1 MPPGIL
7 HERSLGAAVSTTGS
21 ARVGPA
27 GAILLSQGFL
37 PRGGK
42 LPAGGV
48 GIPSGDLSAKG
59 LSLILLAF
67 FFPLAIYLLL
77 LGVLNRRRHPL
88 LVSGVW
94 DGIGLLF
101 GVSGFLLFA
110 GPAIFSGLSERW
122 RLYWLLGRGDVPT
135 GQADGAW
142 QFWIFLSVLYFVL
155 VVGGA
160 TFLLWRQRHLT
171 AIYNAEVE
179 QVEAAVE
186 DLCERLHL
194 QVVRSD
200 GLFLFGLSL
209 GAPSERRDSNGER
222 IQAPHYLPA
231 AARVGAR
238 TLPTGMPESSS
249 IGGPADPLV
258 LEQAAILELDSFPFL
273 RHVTLRWDP
282 ADSRLRT
289 VVEKELSRSLAET
302 PAHDS
307 VLGGWLLTFGCLLLA
322 FEFLGAFVIF
332 VINITQR

>member
-1 MPPGIL
+1 M
-7 HERSLGAAVSTTGS
+7 
-21 ARVGPA
+21 
-27 GAILLSQGFL
+27 
-37 PRGGK
+37 
-42 LPAGGV
+42 
-48 GIPSGDLSAKG
+48 
-59 LSLILLAF
+59 ILLAF

-77 LGVLNRRRHPL
+77 LGFLNRRRHPL

-122 RLYWLLGRGDVPT
+122 RLYWLLGRGEIPS

-142 QFWIFLSVLYFVL
+142 QFWIFLSILYFVL

-160 TFLLWRQRHLT
+160 AFLLWRQRHLT
-171 AIYNAEVE
+171 AIYNADIE
-179 QVEAAVE
+179 QVEAALE
-186 DLCERLHL
+186 ETCERLHL
-194 QVVRSD
+194 QPVRS
-200 GLFLFGLSL
+200 GEMFLFGLSL
-209 GAPSERRDSNGER
+209 GSPSERRDSNGER

-238 TLPTGMPESSS
+238 TVPAGMSEPAS
-249 IGGPADPLV
+249 GGGLVDPV
-258 LEQAAILELDSFPFL
+258 ALEQAAILELDSFPLL

-289 VVEKELSRSLAET
+289 VVERELSRTMAEA

-307 VLGGWLLTFGCLLLA
+307 LLGGWLLTFGCLLLA

-332 VINITQR
+332 LLNVMQR